1 MNPLNI
7 LARLLPRSRSPV
19 VSQLYTHAIGQPLL
33 IHPQMGEAL
42 ITGYMSGAIDARPPT
57 MELLP
62 TDAAREP
69 EASASSIAVINVS
82 GALVNRPMPGDCG
95 PGPMSY
101 FEIQEAFDAAMAD
114 ANVQAIVF
122 RFESPGGSASG
133 CFDLAEHIRAGRGR
147 KPIYASLDDYAYSAA
162 FALAVAADEIWTTR
176 SAGAGS
182 VGVVGYHIDESGR
195 LAQQGIK
202 VTPIYS
208 GAHKVDFSPAQPLK
222 DAVRERMQAKMDAMR
237 LEFATLVAESRGL
250 DVDAVMATEAEVY
263 SGADAVAV
271 GFADRVGT
279 FRELL
284 QHIAAGAPAPAVE
297 TPPAPEQAE
306 TDEEPAMR
314 PAAEPLSLAIE
325 TASARAAVDQAL
337 AELQA
342 QLQAIPEEAQALAAS
357 QPDPLASLVAAVA
370 ASKLPPALGLALIS
384 KPPEGMAA
392 DAAVAYAAKVR
403 DLCAAAGVESLA
415 SDLVAAG
422 TSVEAARAQLL
433 DLRADTGPEITTH
446 IPNSSTKSAAKEP
459 RSTDVYR
466 RRAAAASSGQ

>member
-1 MNPLNI
+1 MNPLKT
-7 LARLLPRSRSPV
+7 LSRLFGRSQSPV
-19 VSQLYTHAIGQPLL
+19 VTQLYANAIGQPLL

-42 ITGYMSGAIDARPPT
+42 ITGYMSGAVDARPPT

-69 EASASSIAVINVS
+69 DVGASSIAVINVS

-101 FEIQEAFDAAMAD
+101 VEIQEAFDAAMAGD
-114 ANVQAIVF
+114 NVKAIVF

-133 CFDLAEHIRAGRGR
+133 CFDLAEHIRASRGR

-208 GAHKVDFSPAQPLK
+208 GSHKVDFSPAQPLK

-250 DVDAVMATEAEVY
+250 DVDAVMATEAEIY

-279 FRELL
+279 FQQLL
-284 QHIAAGAPAPAVE
+284 QHIAAGAPAPAADV
-297 TPPAPEQAE
+297 PPAAEQVE
-306 TDEEPAMR
+306 KNDEPAMQ
-314 PAAEPLSLAIE
+314 PAAEVLSLTID
-325 TASARAAVDQAL
+325 TAASRDAL
-337 AELQA
+337 AETIAELK
-342 QLQAIPEEAQALAAS
+342 AAAEQERATS
-357 QPDPLASLVAAVA
+357 LASLVAAVA
-370 ASKLPPALGLALIS
+370 ASKLPPALGLALIN

-392 DAAVAYAAKVR
+392 DVAVAYAAKVR

-433 DLRADTGPEITTH
+433 DLKADTGPEITTH
-446 IPNSSTKSAAKEP
+446 IPNSSTPSAAKEP

>member
-1 MNPLNI
+1 MNPLKT
-7 LARLLPRSRSPV
+7 LTRLFGRSQSPV
-19 VSQLYTHAIGQPLL
+19 VSQLYANAIGQPLL

-69 EASASSIAVINVS
+69 GVGASSIAVINVS

-101 FEIQEAFDAAMAD
+101 VEIQEAFDAAMAD
-114 ANVQAIVF
+114 DSVQAIVF

-250 DVDAVMATEAEVY
+250 EVDAVMATEAEVY
-263 SGADAVAV
+263 SGADALAV

-279 FRELL
+279 FQQLL
-284 QHIAAGAPAPAVE
+284 QHIAAGASAPAAEMAPTVE
-297 TPPAPEQAE
+297 ESE
-306 TDEEPAMR
+306 GDEEPEMR
-314 PAAEPLSLAIE
+314 PAAESLSLAIE
-325 TASARAAVDQAL
+325 TAAARAAVDQAL

-342 QLQAIPEEAQALAAS
+342 ELQAIPEEAQELAAV

-422 TSVEAARAQLL
+422 TSIEAARAQLL
-433 DLRADTGPEITTH
+433 DLRADTGPEIVTA
-446 IPNSSTKSAAKEP
+446 IPAKATAKAATP
-459 RSTDVYR
+459 LDVQGIYESR
-466 RRAAAASSGQ
+466 RKRQ

>member
-1 MNPLNI
+1 MNPLKT
-7 LARLLPRSRSPV
+7 LTRLFGRSQSPV
-19 VSQLYTHAIGQPLL
+19 VSQLYANAIGQPLL

-42 ITGYMSGAIDARPPT
+42 ITGYMSGAVDARPPT

-69 EASASSIAVINVS
+69 DTGASSIAVINVS

-101 FEIQEAFDAAMAD
+101 VEIQEAFDAAMAGD
-114 ANVQAIVF
+114 NVKAIVF

-133 CFDLAEHIRAGRGR
+133 CFDLAEHIRANRGR

-182 VGVVGYHIDESGR
+182 VGAVGYHIDESGR

-250 DVDAVMATEAEVY
+250 EVDAVMATEAEVY

-279 FRELL
+279 FQQLL
-284 QHIAAGAPAPAVE
+284 QHIAAGASAPAAE
-297 TPPAPEQAE
+297 AATAPEQAE
-306 TDEEPAMR
+306 TDEEPEMR
-314 PAAEPLSLAIE
+314 PAAEVLPLTAEKAGSVN
-325 TASARAAVDQAL
+325 ASAFPLV
-337 AELQA
+337 ELQA
-342 QLQAIPEEAQALAAS
+342 ATEQAQADLDELAAS
-357 QPDPLASLVAAVA
+357 PHPLASLVAAVA

-446 IPNSSTKSAAKEP
+446 IPNSSTPTAAKEP

>member
-1 MNPLNI
+1 MKPLNI
-7 LARLLPRSRSPV
+7 LARLFGRSPAPV
-19 VSQLYTHAIGQPLL
+19 VSQLYSHAIGQPLL

-42 ITGYMSGAIDARPPT
+42 IQGYMSGAIDARPPT
-57 MELLP
+57 MELVP

-69 EASASSIAVINVS
+69 EMQGDSIAVINVS

-101 FEIQEAFDAAMAD
+101 VEIQQAFDAAMAD
-114 ANVQAIVF
+114 DGVQAIVF

-208 GAHKVDFSPAQPLK
+208 GAHKVDFNSAQPLK
-222 DAVRERMQAKMDAMR
+222 DAVRERMQDKMDAMR
-237 LEFATLVAESRGL
+237 LAFATLVAESRGL
-250 DVDAVMATEAEVY
+250 EVDAVMATEAEVY

-271 GFADRVGT
+271 GFADRIGT
-279 FRELL
+279 FQQLL
-284 QHIAAGAPAPAVE
+284 QHIAAGAPAPAAE
-297 TPPAPEQAE
+297 MPPAEEQAT
-306 TDEEPAMR
+306 TDEEPEMRSADDAM
-314 PAAEPLSLAIE
+314 SLVIA
-325 TASARAAVDQAL
+325 TAPGMEAVAGAL

-342 QLQAIPEEAQALAAS
+342 ATAAAQEALAAK
-357 QPDPLASLVAAVA
+357 PDPLAALASAVA
-370 ASKLPPALGLALIS
+370 ASALPPALGMALL
-384 KPPEGMAA
+384 KHPPADMEA
-392 DAAVAYAAKVR
+392 DAAIAYAAKVR

-422 TSVEAARAQLL
+422 ASVEAARAQLL
-433 DLRADTGPEITTH
+433 DLKADTGPEIATT
-446 IPNSSTKSAAKEP
+446 IPQKPSASTSSP
-459 RSTDVYR
+459 RDDVYR
-466 RRAAAASSGQ
+466 RRAAAAAVGQ

>member
-1 MNPLNI
+1 MKPLNI
-7 LARLLPRSRSPV
+7 LARLLGRSPAPV
-19 VSQLYTHAIGQPLL
+19 VSQLYTHAIGRPLL

-42 ITGYMSGAIDARPPT
+42 IQGYMSGAIDARPPT
-57 MELLP
+57 MELVP

-69 EASASSIAVINVS
+69 EMQGDSIAVINVS

-101 FEIQEAFDAAMAD
+101 VEIQQAFDAAMAND
-114 ANVQAIVF
+114 GVQAIVF

-133 CFDLAEHIRAGRGR
+133 CFDLAEHIRAGRGK

-222 DAVRERMQAKMDAMR
+222 DAVRERMQDKMDAMR
-237 LEFATLVAESRGL
+237 LAFATLVAESRGL
-250 DVDAVMATEAEVY
+250 EVEAVMATEAEVY

-271 GFADRVGT
+271 GFADRIGT
-279 FRELL
+279 FQQLL
-284 QHIAAGAPAPAVE
+284 QHIAAGAPAPAAE
-297 TPPAPEQAE
+297 MPPTEEQAGTE
-306 TDEEPAMR
+306 EEPEMR
-314 PAAEPLSLAIE
+314 PAAEVLSLVID
-325 TASARAAVDQAL
+325 TTSVSGAVSEAL

-342 QLQAIPEEAQALAAS
+342 ATAAAQEALAAK
-357 QPDPLASLVAAVA
+357 PDPLAALASAVA
-370 ASKLPPALGLALIS
+370 ASALPPALGMALL
-384 KPPEGMAA
+384 KHPPADMEA
-392 DAAVAYAAKVR
+392 DAAIAYAAKVR

-422 TSVEAARAQLL
+422 ASVESARAQLL
-433 DLRADTGPEITTH
+433 DLKADTGPEITTS
-446 IPNSSTKSAAKEP
+446 IPAKASAKAATPLDIQGIYE
-459 RSTDVYR
+459 SR
-466 RRAAAASSGQ
+466 RKRQ

>member
-1 MNPLNI
+1 MNPLKT
-7 LARLLPRSRSPV
+7 LTRLFGRSQSPV
-19 VSQLYTHAIGQPLL
+19 VSQLYANAIGQPLL

-69 EASASSIAVINVS
+69 EASGSSIAVVNVS

-101 FEIQEAFDAAMAD
+101 VEIQQAFDAAMAD
-114 ANVQAIVF
+114 DSVQAIVF

-133 CFDLAEHIRAGRGR
+133 CFDLAEHIRASRGR

-162 FALAVAADEIWTTR
+162 FALAVTADEIWTTR

-208 GAHKVDFSPAQPLK
+208 GAHKVDFNSTQPLK

-279 FRELL
+279 FAQLL

-306 TDEEPAMR
+306 TDDEPEMR
-314 PAAEPLSLAIE
+314 PAAEVLTLAVK
-325 TASARAAVDQAL
+325 TADGRAAIDQAL

-342 QLQAIPEEAQALAAS
+342 ELAA
-357 QPDPLASLVAAVA
+357 QTDPLASLVAAVA

-392 DAAVAYAAKVR
+392 DSAVSYAAKVR

-446 IPNSSTKSAAKEP
+446 IPNSSTPSAAKEP